1 MGNNKDR
8 YLLEAQDIKK
18 WFPVKKDYF
27 GKGEQKYVK
36 AVDGVNIK
44 IEKGE
49 TLGIVGES
57 GCGKS
62 TLGRTL
68 LKLIEPTAGK
78 IIFNGEDITD
88 LSERSTLFY

>member
-44 IEKGE
+44 P
-49 TLGIVGES
+49 V
-57 GCGKS
+57 
-62 TLGRTL
+62 R
-68 LKLIEPTAGK
+68 
-78 IIFNGEDITD
+78 
-88 LSERSTLFY
+88 